1 MTSLHLL
8 LSLPLRM
15 AELPKANAPELRK
28 VQHLHRKPHAA
39 FTEAYS
45 MAHAEATRV
54 VPRPTLQA
62 QGQAMWIFDP
72 SWIFVWDASSLVE
85 KDGSDPLMG
94 R

>member
-1 MTSLHLL
+1 
-8 LSLPLRM
+8 
-15 AELPKANAPELRK
+15 
-28 VQHLHRKPHAA
+28 
-39 FTEAYS
+39 

-54 VPRPTLQA
+54 VPRPKLQA